1 MARYSPL
8 KVAALLLASCLALP
22 PAVALAQTPTGT
34 IGGRVTDSQGRVIPG
49 VVVTISSPSLQG
61 EQTVTTTEN
70 GDYLFKLLPPG
81 TYALSFEKTS
91 FTAATEARVVG
102 AGEPVTVDV
111 TLQPAAV
118 REAVTVTA
126 SGGDFVNT
134 IEGATNLK
142 QSFVSTLPVLRNLT
156 SIVNLA
162 PAVHATGP
170 NGNFSISGGMS
181 FENSYMVNGVQ
192 VQDNLRGEPLD
203 LYIEDAIQETTVLT
217 SGISAEYGRFTGGIV
232 NVLTKSGGNRFSG
245 SFRESF
251 ANDNWRT
258 VSPFDEPKVDKTV
271 PTTEFTLG
279 GPIVKDRL
287 WFFGAGRFF
296 DSETAR
302 QTGYTDTPYVFEE
315 NQKRF
320 EGKLTHSPHAGQRVE
335 LSYVGI
341 SDKFRN
347 AAWPSSADVM
357 DLASLTNPSEPQ
369 SLFGLHYTG
378 TFGGKL
384 FVEGQFSARKF
395 TFEHSGGLNT
405 DLIAG
410 TPLSDNLTGAWWW
423 APNFCGVCPDER
435 RDNTDLVLKG
445 SYFLSS
451 ASGSHDL
458 SFGYDGFND
467 KTFADNHQSASDW
480 HVWTTTSF
488 IQDGTV
494 YPVIDPGGSTYIINW
509 PVQPAS
515 HGTNFRTHSL
525 FVNDKWAYG
534 RHWSFNLGLRY
545 DKNSGRDQSGTLVVK
560 DSLLSPRLGASWDPK
575 GDGSTT
581 IRASYGR
588 YVAAVNNG
596 IAGSTA
602 AAGTPGIVA
611 YFYDGDPINDGGP
624 LVTSDEAL
632 RQVFDWYNAVQPDPF
647 QIDVP
652 GVSSKIA
659 DDLRSPHAD
668 EVVVGLS
675 QQIGRRTSVRV
686 DFVNRVFGDFYAD
699 RVDTGTG
706 LVFDDF
712 GTPYDLKIIENTND
726 VSRRYRALTAAAT
739 YGPVR
744 GVSVGGN
751 YTLSRLWGNDDG
763 ESLSTGPLANDILSY
778 PEYFQRAWAFP
789 DGNLGADQRHRARLW
804 ATWDLPW
811 ARSAGAMSIGV
822 LQQIESGTPY
832 GAIGAID
839 VLPYVADYGY
849 VTPPFPMTY
858 YFTARDAFH
867 TEALK
872 RTDLSFTF
880 SRRVGAASGPEL
892 FGQVQ
897 LLNLFN
903 QFQAID
909 GQFINTTVH
918 TAFDSESL
926 APFDPFAEA
935 PVEGV
940 NWSKGTKFGD
950 PISKNAYTTPRTF
963 RFSVGV
969 RF

>member
-1 MARYSPL
+1 MVRYSPL
-8 KVAALLLASCLALP
+8 KVVALLIAGCLALP
-22 PAVALAQTPTGT
+22 ASHALAQAPTGT
-34 IGGRVTDSQGRVIPG
+34 IGGRVTDSQGRVVPG
-49 VVVTISSPSLQG
+49 VVVTISSPNLQG
-61 EQTVTTTEN
+61 EQKATTTAN

-81 TYALSFEKTS
+81 AYALSFEKTS
-91 FTAATEARVVG
+91 FTTATETRTVG
-102 AGEPVTVDV
+102 ADEPVTVDV
-111 TLQPAAV
+111 TLQPATV

-142 QSFVSTLPVLRNLT
+142 QTFVATLPVSRNLT

-170 NGNFSISGGMS
+170 GGDFSISGGMS

-217 SGISAEYGRFTGGIV
+217 SGLSAEYGRFTGGIV

-258 VSPFDEPKVDKTV
+258 VSPFGEPKVDKTV
-271 PTTEFTLG
+271 PTSEFTIG

-296 DSETAR
+296 DSQTAR
-302 QTGYTDTPYVFEE
+302 QTGYTNTPFTFEE

-320 EGKLTHSPHAGQRVE
+320 EGKITHSPSAGQRIE

-341 SDKFRN
+341 KDDFQN

-369 SLFGLHYTG
+369 SLLGVHYTG

-384 FVEGQFSARKF
+384 FLEGQFSARKF
-395 TFEHSGGLNT
+395 TFEHAGGLNT
-405 DLIAG
+405 DMIAG
-410 TPLSDNLTGAWWW
+410 TPLSDNSTGAWWW
-423 APNFCGVCPDER
+423 APNFCGVCPNER

-451 ASGSHDL
+451 ASGSHDV
-458 SFGYDGFND
+458 SFGYDGFDD

-480 HVWTTTSF
+480 HVWTTGSF
-488 IQDGTV
+488 VQDGTV
-494 YPVIDPGGSTYIINW
+494 YPVIDPGGSTYIIHW
-509 PVQPAS
+509 PVEASS

-545 DKNSGRDQSGTLVVK
+545 DKNSGHDQSGALVVK
-560 DSLLSPRLGASWDPK
+560 DSLFSPRLGASWDPK

-596 IAGSTA
+596 IAGSTS
-602 AAGTPGIVA
+602 AAGVPGIFA

-624 LVTSDEAL
+624 LVTTDQAL
-632 RQVFDWYNAVQPDPF
+632 RQVFDWYRANLPDAF
-647 QIDVP
+647 QVDIP

-668 EVVVGLS
+668 EVAVGLS
-675 QQIGRRTSVRV
+675 QQIGRRASVRI

-699 RVDTGTG
+699 RTDTGTG
-706 LVFDDF
+706 LVFDDL
-712 GTPYDLKIIENTND
+712 GNPYDLTIIENTNA
-726 VSRRYRALTAAAT
+726 VSRRYRALMASAN
-739 YGPVR
+739 YGPVH
-744 GVSVGGN
+744 GLSVGGN
-751 YTLSRLWGNDDG
+751 YTLSRLWGNNDG
-763 ESLSTGPLANDILSY
+763 ENVSTGPLANDILRY
-778 PEYFQRAWAFP
+778 PEYFDPAWAFP
-789 DGNLGADQRHRARLW
+789 VGDLSADQRHRARAW

-811 ARSAGAMSIGV
+811 GRSVGAMSIGV

-832 GAIGAID
+832 GAAGAVD
-839 VLPYVADYGY
+839 VLPYAPDYGY
-849 VTPPFPMTY
+849 VTPPFPETY
-858 YFTARDAFH
+858 FFTAPDAFH
-867 TEALK
+867 TETMK
-872 RTDLSFTF
+872 RTDVSFTF
-880 SRRVGAASGPEL
+880 SRRVGSASGPEI

-897 LLNLFN
+897 LLNIFN
-903 QFQAID
+903 QFQMID
-909 GQFINTTVH
+909 AEKINTTVH
-918 TAFDSESL
+918 TAFDSGSL
-926 APFDPFAEA
+926 DPFDPFSDT

-940 NWSKGTKFGD
+940 NWSKGSKFGQA
-950 PISKNAYTTPRTF
+950 ISKDAYTTPRLF